1 MASTELADPDVVEDA
16 VDAVATADPADA
28 PTSPPAQRRG
38 GWATL
43 LICLLCVAAVVWLV
57 VELVQRPGAKPPGDA
72 QAAVSAAEK
81 QALSIMTLDY
91 KSAKPDLER
100 VINASTGTMK
110 SQYAQ
115 SESGTV
121 SATTSAK
128 SVSTGTVSAAGLS
141 YPKGKSSFTGNKAE
155 VLVVGDATV
164 AFPKTSTAAASKV
177 QVHYRFVFEMQNVNG
192 VWKSAQLNFAGLP
205 SYSQV
210 GS

>member
-1 MASTELADPDVVEDA
+1 MASTELA
-16 VDAVATADPADA
+16 TADPAVA
-28 PTSPPAQRRG
+28 PTPPPAQRRG

-43 LICLLCVAAVVWLV
+43 LICLLCLASIAWLIAQ
-57 VELVQRPGAKPPGDA
+57 LVQRPGSKPPGDA
-72 QAAVSAAEK
+72 QGAVSAAQK
-81 QALSIMTLDY
+81 QALAIMTLDY
-91 KSAKPDLER
+91 KSAKTDLQR
-100 VINASTGTMK
+100 VINGSTGTMK

-115 SESGTV
+115 SESGTA
-121 SATTSAK
+121 SATTSSK

-164 AFPKTSTAAASKV
+164 AFPKTGTTAASKV
-177 QVHYRFVFEMQNVNG
+177 QVHYRFVFEMQDVNG

>member
-1 MASTELADPDVVEDA
+1 MASTDLL
-16 VDAVATADPADA
+16 DA
-28 PTSPPAQRRG
+28 PAPEQPQPVRGARRSV
-38 GWATL
+38 AVL
-43 LICLLCVAAVVWLV
+43 CLLCLAAVVWLV

-72 QAAVSAAEK
+72 QAAVSAAQK

-91 KSAKPDLER
+91 KSAKTDLER

-115 SESGTV
+115 SESGTA
-121 SATTSAK
+121 SAATSSK
-128 SVSTGTVSAAGLS
+128 SVSTGAVSAAGLS
-141 YPKGKSSFTGNKAE
+141 YPKGKSSFTGNRAE

-164 AFPKTSTAAASKV
+164 AFPKTSTSAASKV

>member
-1 MASTELADPDVVEDA
+1 MASTELL
-16 VDAVATADPADA
+16 DA
-28 PTSPPAQRRG
+28 PAPEQPQPEQPQPVRGARRSV
-38 GWATL
+38 AL
-43 LICLLCVAAVVWLV
+43 LCLLCVAALAWLV
-57 VELVQRPGAKPPGDA
+57 VELVQRPGSKPPGDA
-72 QAAVSAAEK
+72 QGAVAAAQK
-81 QALSIMTLDY
+81 QALAIMTLDY
-91 KSAKPDLER
+91 KSAKTDLQR
-100 VINASTGTMK
+100 VVNGSTGTMK

-115 SESGTV
+115 SESGTA
-121 SATTSAK
+121 SAATSSK

-164 AFPKTSTAAASKV
+164 AFPKTSTSAASKV
-177 QVHYRFVFEMQNVNG
+177 QVHYRFVFEMQDVNG